1 MGTWVVEGEL
11 SQMSVRTITGI
22 LHLMEYV
29 RSQEHKLLSGL
40 YFFIGF
46 HIKSHKFRVQRRFI

>member
-1 MGTWVVEGEL
+1 MRAWVVEEKL
-11 SQMSVRTITGI
+11 SQMSIRTITGI

-29 RSQEHKLLSGL
+29 RSGEHKLLSGL

-46 HIKSHKFRVQRRFI
+46 HIKSHKFRVQRRFM